1 VTKARDQN
9 NKHDKLALATYGKK
23 VIAQCFESNIHAMQ
37 LFFGLACFV
46 VGSRLRNTDL
56 PVLFLLKIR

>member
-37 LFFGLACFV
+37 LFFGW
-46 VGSRLRNTDL
+46 R
-56 PVLFLLKIR
+56 VLLLGAG